1 MDVKPGDFFLGLMD
15 FFTILLPGAL
25 LAYLVE
31 DFAGKNIF
39 GPLLPPIHTEVQGWV
54 VFLLASYL
62 LGQFLFLI
70 GATFMD
76 RIYDKTFL
84 AAKRK
89 NGDLLYEKAKEL
101 TANQWHYAGV
111 RKWASTVIRLRSA
124 DAALQMDQLEAT
136 SKFFRS
142 VFVVLIIYF
151 IYFTLSHRSDRW
163 IALGVVASLLVLS
176 FWRFAEQRW
185 KLTELT
191 YLFYLQVCALP
202 IAEVK
207 KSHADSSPSEG

>member
-1 MDVKPGDFFLGLMD
+1 MHVKPGDFFLGLMD
-15 FFTILLPGAL
+15 FFTILLPGAM
-25 LAYLVE
+25 LAYLAE
-31 DFAGKNIF
+31 DFASRNIF
-39 GPLLPPIHTEVQGWV
+39 SKLLPPIHTEVEGWV

-84 AAKRK
+84 AAKRRK
-89 NGDLLYEKAKEL
+89 GDLLYEKAKEL
-101 TANQWHYAGV
+101 SADQGRYAGV
-111 RKWASTVIRLRSA
+111 RKWAATVISLRNA
-124 DAALQMDQLEAT
+124 DAVLQMDRLEAT

-151 IYFTLSHRSDRW
+151 IRFAFARQWLAVC
-163 IALGVVASLLVLS
+163 IVAAVLALS

-185 KLTELT
+185 KLTERT
-191 YLFYLQVCALP
+191 YLFYVQLSAEP
-202 IAEVK
+202 IAGTK
-207 KSHADSSPSEG
+207 QSPANHETPES